1 MDTVDSGDVLLKLE
15 GLGFVG
21 RRAVGGDPFLEEIIF
36 SIIVRVFS
44 VSFLEEFDLR
54 SLSC

>member
-21 RRAVGGDPFLEEIIF
+21 RRAVGGDHFLEEIIF